1 MCAKIRDRKPVK
13 ENGDHATTKPQG
25 FEKDAEF
32 LRSEMWQQLV
42 GLQAGRVW
50 ALR

>member
-1 MCAKIRDRKPVK
+1 MCAKIRDRKSVEEK
-13 ENGDHATTKPQG
+13 GDRATAKPQG
-25 FEKDAEF
+25 FEKNAEF
-32 LRSEMWQQLV
+32 LRFGMWRQIV